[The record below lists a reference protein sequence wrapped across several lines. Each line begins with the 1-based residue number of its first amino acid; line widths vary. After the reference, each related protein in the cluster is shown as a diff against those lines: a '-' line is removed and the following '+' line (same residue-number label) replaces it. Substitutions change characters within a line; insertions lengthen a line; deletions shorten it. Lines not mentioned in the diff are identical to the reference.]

1 MKYLLRYPLWLCKKT
16 LTIKSNIYNNHI
28 FVQSWYCGYW
38 CGSLINYI
46 NLSQITCLVHQY
58 LKLYTCGF
66 FETVFAFLHTPGN
79 ISASPFVHANIRETF
94 CISWFL
100 FRNFKMPS
108 ECVLCSLTHTYEIIT
123 NWLIWQSHGNYF

>member
-1 MKYLLRYPLWLCKKT
+1 MPYHFYAYMFSIRVFLLSTIIKCIVCSKNISAPIFRLGWSYPLWLCKKT

-58 LKLYTCGF
+58 LELCTCGF
-66 FETVFAFLHTPGN
+66 FETVFAFLHSPGN

-94 CISWFL
+94 CKS
-100 FRNFKMPS
+100 
-108 ECVLCSLTHTYEIIT
+108 
-123 NWLIWQSHGNYF
+123 